1 MYALLDA
8 HDFAGDHALGG
19 SIPRSV
25 LALDA
30 ASAKGLRAALARVL
44 ESLREAGDLAL
55 AQSFAVWWP
64 GMLAPRFGD
73 SLPSLESSMKEPT
86 MLAETLTL
94 AANPFVPGMGI
105 APPYLAGRE
114 REQSE
119 LLAGLERLRTRQPVG
134 GLILSAPRGVG
145 KTVLLDWLA
154 AAAEPTEVNLHN
166 LNANQIPNVAAL
178 TEALSPGQ
186 RPDAALS
193 LGVHAEVAGASA
205 GFDLART
212 PASSEQPPSYE
223 LLLASKLEN
232 LAQTVPQ
239 LLMVDEAHTL
249 APEVL
254 RALCNQS
261 QAMARAKLPCWL
273 ILAGTPGLMPFLM
286 SEEVGSSF
294 VERAKAMHPGLLS
307 KEASGEALLRPLAQ
321 HGWTLPAAGAATLQ
335 GVVDDSQGYP
345 FFVQLWG
352 KALWSAAVARGERVW
367 DDALVEA
374 AHSDVDLRRASFYD
388 GRYRELNTRV
398 GRLDGRQV
406 RTGAERAAD
415 ALLAAG
421 ADGLAGQ
428 AFEAALGLDADACEV
443 LTAHFEKV
451 GFIVRQR
458 GRWLPGI
465 PSLAQYMA
473 EQSRA

>member
-1 MYALLDA
+1 M
-8 HDFAGDHALGG
+8 
-19 SIPRSV
+19 P
-25 LALDA
+25 
-30 ASAKGLRAALARVL
+30 
-44 ESLREAGDLAL
+44 
-55 AQSFAVWWP
+55 P
-64 GMLAPRFGD
+64 PTTAP
-73 SLPSLESSMKEPT
+73 
-86 MLAETLTL
+86 LTL

-119 LLAGLERLRTRQPVG
+119 LLAGLERLRTRQPVV

-154 AAAEPTEVNLHN
+154 AAAEPTDVNLHN
-166 LNANQIPNVAAL
+166 LNANQIPHVAAL
-178 TEALSPGQ
+178 TEALLPGQ

-212 PASSEQPPSYE
+212 PTPSQQPPSYE
-223 LLLASKLEN
+223 LLFAAKLEK
-232 LAQTVPQ
+232 LAKAAPQ
-239 LLMVDEAHTL
+239 LLMIDEAHTL

-286 SEEVGSSF
+286 SEEAGSSF
-294 VERAKAMHPGLLS
+294 VERAEAMHPGLLS
-307 KEASGEALLRPLAQ
+307 KEASGEALLRPLTQ

-345 FFVQLWG
+345 FFLQLWG
-352 KALWSAAVARGERVW
+352 KALWSAAVDRGERVW

-374 AHSDVDLRRASFYD
+374 ARSDVDLRRATFYD
-388 GRYRELNTRV
+388 GRYRELNARV

-406 RTGAERAAD
+406 RTGAERAAE

-421 ADGLAGQ
+421 AEGLAGQ
-428 AFEAALGLDADACEV
+428 ALDAALELDADACAV

-465 PSLAQYMA
+465 PSLAHYMVK
-473 EQSRA
+473 QSRY

>member
-1 MYALLDA
+1 M
-8 HDFAGDHALGG
+8 
-19 SIPRSV
+19 
-25 LALDA
+25 
-30 ASAKGLRAALARVL
+30 
-44 ESLREAGDLAL
+44 
-55 AQSFAVWWP
+55 
-64 GMLAPRFGD
+64 
-73 SLPSLESSMKEPT
+73 PSLATTP
-86 MLAETLTL
+86 LTL
-94 AANPFVPGMGI
+94 AANPFMPGMGI

-119 LLAGLERLRTRQPVG
+119 LLAGLERLRTRLPVV

-154 AAAEPTEVNLHN
+154 AAAEPTDVNLHN
-166 LNANQIPNVAAL
+166 LNANQIPHVAAL
-178 TEALSPGQ
+178 TKALLPGHH
-186 RPDAALS
+186 PDATLS

-205 GFDLART
+205 GFDLARP
-212 PASSEQPPSYE
+212 PAPSEQPPTHE
-223 LLLASKLEN
+223 LLFASKLEK
-232 LAQTVPQ
+232 LAKTAPQ

-254 RALCNQS
+254 RTLCNQS

-286 SEEVGSSF
+286 SEEASCSF
-294 VERAKAMHPGLLS
+294 VERAEAMHPGLLS
-307 KEASGEALLRPLAQ
+307 KEASGEALLRPLSQ
-321 HGWTLPAAGAATLQ
+321 HGWALPAAGAATLQ

-345 FFVQLWG
+345 FFLQLWG
-352 KALWSAAVARGERVW
+352 KALWSAAVDRGERIW

-374 AHSDVDLRRASFYD
+374 ARSDVDLRRASFYD
-388 GRYRELNTRV
+388 GRYRELSTRV

-421 ADGLAGQ
+421 AEGLAGQ
-428 AFEAALGLDADACEV
+428 ALDSALDLDADACEV
-443 LTAHFEKV
+443 LTAHFERV

-465 PSLAQYMA
+465 PSLAQYMV
-473 EQSRA
+473 EQSSY